1 MAGYRP
7 LSTQTQST
15 SGSVSPSTIP
25 VAHLQHPSNRNIGSI
40 YHHTMGMSNAP
51 GLVYP
56 PVPHSLHGTSSISMQ
71 QHHHHHHQQ
80 HRHSMVHHH
89 QQQHQ
94 QQQQQF
100 QQHHQ
105 LLARH
110 RHLGGNSTRHNN
122 LLHQHGGTTSGGINM
137 TTTIMPLNASK

>member
-7 LSTQTQST
+7 LSQTQST

-40 YHHTMGMSNAP
+40 YHHSMSMSNAA

-56 PVPHSLHGTSSISMQ
+56 PASHALHVAPSISMQ

-89 QQQHQ
+89 QH

-110 RHLGGNSTRHNN
+110 RHLVGNSTRHNN
-122 LLHQHGGTTSGGINM
+122 LLHHHGNASGTGGGSINM